1 MHERSRDADSAMLPP
16 ERPEWPVM
24 SDVMGPVCRVR
35 ERAGDVEE
43 EDEGVKERREVIGQT
58 CTFESAEPD
67 SAKLRPG
74 SIARAVTAC
83 RCDAGVVT

>member
-1 MHERSRDADSAMLPP
+1 
-16 ERPEWPVM
+16 
-24 SDVMGPVCRVR
+24 VR

-43 EDEGVKERREVIGQT
+43 EDGDGDERETDEGIKERREVIGQT

-67 SAKLRPG
+67 SAKFRPG
-74 SIARAVTAC
+74 STARAVTAC